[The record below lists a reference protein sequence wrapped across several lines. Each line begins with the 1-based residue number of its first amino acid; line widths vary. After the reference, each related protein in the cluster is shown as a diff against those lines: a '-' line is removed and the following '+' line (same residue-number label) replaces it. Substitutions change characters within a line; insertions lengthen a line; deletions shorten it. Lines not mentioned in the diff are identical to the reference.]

1 MTLAARRHQHRLRRE
16 RSHNMSRTECPEAI
30 RLVGS
35 LDAVRVHL
43 PDLEVLLA
51 DSGDGV
57 LNAVFPESGLSQY
70 ERIVESIRR

>member
-57 LNAVFPESGLSQY
+57 LNAVFPESGLKANTNG
-70 ERIVESIRR
+70 